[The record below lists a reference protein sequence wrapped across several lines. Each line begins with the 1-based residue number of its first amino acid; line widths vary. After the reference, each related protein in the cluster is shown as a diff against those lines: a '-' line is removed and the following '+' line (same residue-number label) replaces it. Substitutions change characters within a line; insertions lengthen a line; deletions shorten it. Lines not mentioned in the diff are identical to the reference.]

1 VAQDPDDLVAEVTA
15 RLAELRREGGITQEA
30 LAESL
35 GTAIPN
41 LKRMLR
47 GQNLTLRTLA
57 RLAMALGF
65 EVQVTFRPAPEGPQK
80 PPPGKGSLRGR

>member
-15 RLAELRREGGITQEA
+15 RLAELRREGGITQEV

-65 EVQVTFRPAPEGPQK
+65 EVQVTFRPVPEGPQK
-80 PPPGKGSLRGR
+80 PPPGKGML

>member
-1 VAQDPDDLVAEVTA
+1 VAQDPDELVADVTT
-15 RLAELRREGGITQEA
+15 RLAELRREKGITQET
-30 LAESL
+30 LAEAL

-65 EVQVTFRPAPEGPQK
+65 EVRVTFTPVPEGPQK
-80 PPPGKGSLRGR
+80 PPPGKGGL